1 MVNLGYRAAR
11 LKGEFTRWW
20 YEQRLE
26 NLTHLYL
33 PAARS
38 LDATLYSLSCQ
49 RDFPEQ
55 VASLRS
61 FLSYV
66 GIPQRYVIIS
76 DGSYTDAA
84 IQQLERLHDCVQVVE
99 LLAFANPD
107 LPPPVFDYMRSNAMG
122 KKLLAILSIPIEG
135 PTVYTDSDISFFPG
149 ATSLATLLQ
158 DPNQPSYYLPD
169 NDPAFDTRILKPG
182 EEANPINGG
191 FIIFKQ
197 QPDWQMAMARFLALR
212 EPPNYFTEQ
221 TMMHLTLHQLGA
233 KPLPRDRYIM
243 GREDEFRWPD
253 QYAGPEIVLRHYVT
267 PVRHKFWGNWRY
279 LR

>member
-1 MVNLGYRAAR
+1 MVNWGYRAAR
-11 LKGEFTRWW
+11 LKGQFTRWW

-26 NLTHLYL
+26 NLK
-33 PAARS
+33 S
-38 LDATLYSLSCQ
+38 LDLPLGPALNANLYSLSCQ

-55 VASLRS
+55 VACLRS
-61 FLSYV
+61 FLTFV
-66 GIPQRYVIIS
+66 GVPQRFVIIS

-84 IQQLERLHDCVQVVE
+84 IQQLESLHSCVQVVE

-135 PTVYTDSDISFFPG
+135 TTVYTDSDIFFFPG
-149 ATSLATLLQ
+149 AEALAALLQ
-158 DPNQPSYYLPD
+158 AADNQSYYLPD
-169 NDPAFDTRILKPG
+169 NDPAFDARILQP
-182 EEANPINGG
+182 EETANPINGG
-191 FIIFKQ
+191 FIVFKQ
-197 QPDWQMAMARFLALR
+197 PPDWQVAMARFLALT

-221 TMMHLTLHQLGA
+221 TMMHLTLHRLGA
-233 KPLPRDRYIM
+233 NPLERDRYIM
-243 GREDEFRWPD
+243 GREDEFRWQD